1 MKISNLIDTL
11 ESAKEQ
17 YGDLPV
23 FTIDSDISRVDVHPV
38 CDGVER
44 ITNGVRE
51 TPNELILEFIPG

>member
-1 MKISNLIDTL
+1 MKISDLIDTL

-23 FTIDSDISRVDVHPV
+23 FTTDSYISSVDVHPV
-38 CDGVER
+38 RDGVER

-51 TPNELILEFIPG
+51 TPNELILEFIPS